1 MCESCSG
8 DKAEAFC
15 RQCTEFICAEC
26 VRLHQRLKVF
36 SGHKTVS
43 LNELKKG
50 GAKDIVVPKAPLKMC
65 EEHDE
70 QMKIYCHDCSCL
82 ICRDCII
89 ENHNGHKHEF
99 VKKAAPKV
107 SKELL
112 EQLNPLKK
120 VGVKLSHTME
130 HIKTIKDEVK
140 VQVDTVSK
148 KIKTS
153 FNELRKILANRE
165 QELLKE
171 ATAKGEQKLDL
182 LSNQEKKLSTSRA
195 VVQSVIEYTKQCLEH
210 VTNEDIMSMR
220 ADIQSQIKRE
230 LTQLESKDL
239 YEPVEEADI
248 ALEVECAEDLKQ
260 ICLTKAKLTQLVLEY
275 SVTGEGI
282 EGVDVNELAEFY
294 VTAKV
299 PGQKQSERI
308 VNLECYL
315 LQPIQ
320 QQIQQQIQGCYQQ
333 PPAPPILGTLQD
345 YPGYHSYPLNPHAKV
360 SRNQRDGN
368 RPYRSNPRARV
379 SRNQR
384 DGNQS
389 YRDNPRA
396 QVTWNRRYGNQ
407 LYRDDPRAH
416 DQVLTPGQRDG
427 WRQPIDYEEHYEED
441 YEEHGAKCKV
451 DLIKNYE
458 YRIQYTPTVCGQ
470 HQIILTSCGQEI
482 SESPFHVYVS

>member
-1 MCESCSG
+1 MTAIHTNLSKAHGKVEAMCESCSG
-8 DKAEAFC
+8 DKAVAFC

-43 LNELKKG
+43 LDELKKG

-120 VGVKLSHTME
+120 VGVKLSHAME
-130 HIKTIKDEVK
+130 EIKTIKDEVK
-140 VQVDTVSK
+140 FQVDTVSK

-153 FNELRKILANRE
+153 FNELQKILANRE

-171 ATAKGEQKLDL
+171 ATAKGEQKLDH
-182 LSNQEKKLSTSRA
+182 LSIQEKKLSTSRA

-210 VTNEDIMSMR
+210 ATNEDIMSMR

-230 LTQLESKDL
+230 LTQLESEDL
-239 YEPVEEADI
+239 YEPMEEADI
-248 ALEVECAEDLKQ
+248 GLEVECAEDLKQ
-260 ICLTKAKLTQLVLEY
+260 ICLTKAKLTQLLLNY

-282 EGVDVNELAEFY
+282 QYAYVDELAEFY
-294 VTAKV
+294 VTPKV
-299 PGQKQSERI
+299 PGQKQTERI
-308 VNLECYL
+308 ANLECHL

-320 QQIQQQIQGCYQQ
+320 QQIQEGYQQIQ
-333 PPAPPILGTLQD
+333 PIQHGYRVKPRHHAQMSTRSQRGGWGRGRRPFD
-345 YPGYHSYPLNPHAKV
+345 YEEDF
-360 SRNQRDGN
+360 QRGGWGHG
-368 RPYRSNPRARV
+368 PRQAF
-379 SRNQR
+379 
-384 DGNQS
+384 
-389 YRDNPRA
+389 
-396 QVTWNRRYGNQ
+396 
-407 LYRDDPRAH
+407 DDYEEDFGEH
-416 DQVLTPGQRDG
+416 YEGLH
-427 WRQPIDYEEHYEED
+427 YEEHYEKQ
-441 YEEHGAKCKV
+441 GAKCKV

-458 YRIQYTPTVCGQ
+458 YRIQYTPTVDGQ
-470 HQIILTSCGQEI
+470 HQIILTSCGKQI
-482 SESPFHVYVS
+482 LGSPFHVDVSLP

>member
-1 MCESCSG
+1 M
-8 DKAEAFC
+8 
-15 RQCTEFICAEC
+15 
-26 VRLHQRLKVF
+26 
-36 SGHKTVS
+36 
-43 LNELKKG
+43 
-50 GAKDIVVPKAPLKMC
+50 
-65 EEHDE
+65 
-70 QMKIYCHDCSCL
+70 
-82 ICRDCII
+82 
-89 ENHNGHKHEF
+89 
-99 VKKAAPKV
+99 

-130 HIKTIKDEVK
+130 EIKTIKAEVK

-153 FNELRKILANRE
+153 FNELRQILANRE

-171 ATAKGEQKLDL
+171 ATAKGEQKLGL

-230 LTQLESKDL
+230 LTQLESEDL

-248 ALEVECAEDLKQ
+248 ALEIECAEDLKQ

-275 SVTGEGI
+275 SVTGAGI
-282 EGVDVNELAEFY
+282 EGVDVNDLAEFY

-320 QQIQQQIQGCYQQ
+320 QQIQEGYEQ
-333 PPAPPILGTLQD
+333 PPAPPGFHVNPRPQGRKQSERIVNLESHLHQ
-345 YPGYHSYPLNPHAKV
+345 PNQHQIQEGYEQLPSTYIHPHAQL

-368 RPYRSNPRARV
+368 QAFSSYKPHRV

-384 DGNQS
+384 DGNQL
-389 YRDNPRA
+389 YCDIPRA
-396 QVTWNRRYGNQ
+396 QGSWNRRYGNQ
-407 LYRDDPRAH
+407 LYRDNPRAH
-416 DQVLTPGQRDG
+416 DQVLTRGQRDG
-427 WRQPIDYEEHYEED
+427 WRQP
-441 YEEHGAKCKV
+441 EHGAKCKV
-451 DLIKNYE
+451 DLTKDYE

-470 HQIILTSCGQEI
+470 HQIILTSCGQQI